1 MNHPRFNQKAETND
15 SIVWIF
21 FTEEQMDPVAQSTF
35 YMLFTHQFEGNIE
48 QMRKNFAFTC
58 PILDIGFVRT

>member
-1 MNHPRFNQKAETND
+1 MDFC
-15 SIVWIF
+15 
-21 FTEEQMDPVAQSTF
+21 TEEQMDPVAQSTF